1 MSDLKSQVHPFLER
15 YQYLFFLH
23 ERLAELLEPNDPA
36 HIDEQPLEPCAL
48 QYLIVNLIEE
58 DHPTEIVFLC
68 PYKLLFVI
76 IVKYI
81 VIK

>member
-1 MSDLKSQVHPFLER
+1 
-15 YQYLFFLH
+15 
-23 ERLAELLEPNDPA
+23 LEPNDPE

-48 QYLIVNLIEE
+48 QYSIVNLIEE

-68 PYKLLFVI
+68 PYKLVFVI
-76 IVKYI
+76 IVEYI